1 MWTCGKLWE
10 GVPLETAE
18 TLFVSEKGASVVSAH
33 DRRKQ
38 MASAFSTT
46 ERPSPWNRMRK
57 RCVSCVPSS
66 VVALSKPELSTP
78 VLRTRVLRTEIPRS
92 VALAYPQKSPK
103 DTLKRVFERM
113 KRTARTQKS
122 MRLAERFAPR
132 NSVQRLR
139 QKGSSVSLN

>member
-10 GVPLETAE
+10 GVPFETAE

-38 MASAFSTT
+38 MASVFSTT
-46 ERPSPWNRMRK
+46 DRPSPWNRMRK

-66 VVALSKPELSTP
+66 GVALSKRELSTP
-78 VLRTRVLRTEIPRS
+78 VLRTEVPRS
-92 VALAYPQKSPK
+92 VALAYPKKSPK

-122 MRLAERFAPR
+122 MRLSERFAPR
-132 NSVQRLR
+132 NSSVQRLR
-139 QKGSSVSLN
+139 QEGSSVSLN